1 MKPDERKKTA
11 EKFSGL
17 DRILYDRLV
26 NKAGTRQPDTSRNVI
41 GGVILG
47 AGGIVPFISTIS
59 TVPILMREIDKMEQ
73 VIEQSFSVDEV
84 KEIIN
89 DLGVSS
95 QLENTEKLKQIKE
108 AVMDREQGLS
118 ERISDLEATIN
129 KYEQKERELR
139 NRAVE
144 KIKKGRT
151 LDSKAIT
158 ELRQAKDY
166 ISQLENEIL
175 ELEQNRDDF
184 RDLLD
189 AQEIKTEAK
198 QRELDRA
205 IAAAET
211 LDERLKTARAEKLE

>member
-17 DRILYDRLV
+17 DKILYDRLEKKV
-26 NKAGTRQPDTSRNVI
+26 GTIQPDTSRNVI

-47 AGGIVPFISTIS
+47 VGGIVPFISTIS

-108 AVMDREQGLS
+108 AVMDRETGL
-118 ERISDLEATIN
+118 LNQLGN
-129 KYEQKERELR
+129 KDIE
-139 NRAVE
+139 
-144 KIKKGRT
+144 IDKK
-151 LDSKAIT
+151 
-158 ELRQAKDY
+158 
-166 ISQLENEIL
+166 NE
-175 ELEQNRDDF
+175 
-184 RDLLD
+184 
-189 AQEIKTEAK
+189 EIKG
-198 QRELDRA
+198 
-205 IAAAET
+205 
-211 LDERLKTARAEKLE
+211 LKATA